1 MIKEET
7 MSSVERAKA
16 TQIENIQ
23 KKTGKSLEELT
34 ELVQSSGLSKHGEI
48 RSMLM
53 EKLGLGYGDANMLVL
68 YVLKT
73 DVQFVVQEKGL
84 TTDEVLDEIYSG
96 PKANLRP
103 IHERLMRAI
112 NQFGDFEIA
121 PKKGYVSLRR
131 KRQFAML
138 GPATNTR
145 FELGINIK
153 DLDTDERLIEQPAGS
168 MCNYKV
174 RLTEPDQVDETVV
187 NWVRMAYEKAG

>member
-1 MIKEET
+1 

-16 TQIENIQ
+16 TQIANIQ
-23 KKTGKSLEELT
+23 KKTGESLEELT
-34 ELVQSSGLSKHGEI
+34 ELIQTSGLSKHGEI

-53 EKLGLGYGDANMLVL
+53 EKLGLGYGDANMLVQYL
-68 YVLKT
+68 LKT
-73 DVQFVVQEKGL
+73 DVQLVVQEKGL
-84 TTDEVLDEIYSG
+84 TTDDVLDEIYSG

-103 IHERLMRAI
+103 IHDKLMSAI

-153 DLDTDERLIEQPAGS
+153 DLDTDERLVEQPAGS

-174 RLTEPDQVDETVV
+174 RLTEPDQIDETVV
-187 NWVRMAYEKAG
+187 NWLRMAYEKAG

>member
-1 MIKEET
+1 

-16 TQIENIQ
+16 TQIANIQ
-23 KKTGKSLEELT
+23 KKTGKSMEELT
-34 ELVQSSGLSKHGEI
+34 ELIQSSGLSKHGEI

-53 EKLGLGYGDANMLVL
+53 DKLDLGYGDATMLVHF
-68 YVLKT
+68 VLKT
-73 DVQFVVQEKGL
+73 DTQIVVQEKGL
-84 TTDEVLDEIYSG
+84 TTVDVLDEIYSG
-96 PKANLRP
+96 PKASLRP
-103 IHERLMRAI
+103 IHDQLMSAI
-112 NQFGDFEIA
+112 EQFGEFEIA

-153 DLDTDERLIEQPAGS
+153 NLEADERLTEQPAGS

-174 RLTEPDQVDETVV
+174 RLSEVSQIDEKIMS
-187 NWVRMAYEKAG
+187 WVRMAYEAAG

>member
-1 MIKEET
+1 

-23 KKTGKSLEELT
+23 KKTGKSLQELT
-34 ELVQSSGLSKHGEI
+34 ELIQTSGLSKHGEI

-53 EKLGLGYGDANMLVL
+53 EKLGLGYGDATMLVQF
-68 YVLKT
+68 VLKT
-73 DVQFVVQEKGL
+73 DVQLIVQEKGL
-84 TTDEVLDEIYSG
+84 STDDVLAEIYSG

-103 IHERLMRAI
+103 IHDKLMEAI

-145 FELGINIK
+145 FELGINVK
-153 DLDTDERLIEQPAGS
+153 DLEADERLIEQPAGS

-174 RLTEPDQVDETVV
+174 RLTDPGQVDETVLS
-187 NWVRMAYEKAG
+187 WVRRAYEIAG

>member
-1 MIKEET
+1 

-16 TQIENIQ
+16 TQIANIQ
-23 KKTGKSLEELT
+23 KKTGESLEELT
-34 ELVQSSGLSKHGEI
+34 ELIQSSGLSKHGEI

-53 EKLGLGYGDANMLVL
+53 EKLGLGYGDANMLVQYL
-68 YVLKT
+68 LKT
-73 DVQFVVQEKGL
+73 DVQLVVQEKGL
-84 TTDEVLDEIYSG
+84 TTDDVLDEIYSG

-103 IHERLMRAI
+103 IHDKLMSAI

-153 DLDTDERLIEQPAGS
+153 DLDTDERLVEQPAGS

-174 RLTEPDQVDETVV
+174 RLTEPDQIDETVV
-187 NWVRMAYEKAG
+187 NWLRMAYEKAG

>member
-1 MIKEET
+1 

-23 KKTGKSLEELT
+23 KKTGKSMEELN
-34 ELVQSSGLSKHGEI
+34 ELIESSGLTKHAEI

-53 EKLGLGYGDANMLVL
+53 EKLNLGYGDASMLIQFA
-68 YVLKT
+68 LKK
-73 DVQFVVQEKGL
+73 DVQLIVQEKGL
-84 TTDEVLDEIYSG
+84 TTEDVLDEIYNG
-96 PKANLRP
+96 PKAGLRP
-103 IHERLMRAI
+103 IHDKLMSAI
-112 NQFGDFEIA
+112 NQFGEFEIA

-145 FELGINIK
+145 VELGINSR
-153 DLDTDERLIEQPAGS
+153 DLEADERLLEQPAGS

-174 RLTEPDQVDETVV
+174 RLTDPEQVDETIIS
-187 NWVRMAYEKAG
+187 WVLQAYEKAG

>member
-1 MIKEET
+1 

-34 ELVQSSGLSKHGEI
+34 ELIQTSGLSKHGEI

-53 EKLGLGYGDANMLVL
+53 EKLGLGYGDASMLTQH
-68 YVLKT
+68 VLKT
-73 DVQFVVQEKGL
+73 DVQIIVQEKRL
-84 TTDEVLDEIYSG
+84 TIDDVLDEIYSG

-103 IHERLMRAI
+103 IHEKLMNAI
-112 NQFGDFEIA
+112 NQLGDFEIA

-138 GPATNTR
+138 GPASNTR

-153 DLDTDERLIEQPAGS
+153 NLENDDRLIEQPAGS

-174 RLTEPDQVDETVV
+174 RLSEPEQVDETVV
-187 NWVRMAYEKAG
+187 SWVRMAFEKAG

>member
-1 MIKEET
+1 

-16 TQIENIQ
+16 TQIANIQ
-23 KKTGKSLEELT
+23 KRTGKSMEELT
-34 ELVQSSGLSKHGEI
+34 ELINNSGLKKHGEI

-68 YVLKT
+68 YVQKT
-73 DVQFVVQEKGL
+73 DVQLIVQEKGL
-84 TTDEVLDEIYSG
+84 TTDEFLDEIYSG
-96 PKANLRP
+96 PKVSLRP
-103 IHERLMRAI
+103 IHEKLMEAI
-112 NQFGDFEIA
+112 TQFGEFEIA

-145 FELGINIK
+145 VELGINIK
-153 DLDTDERLIEQPAGS
+153 NLDADERLLEQPAGS

-174 RLTEPDQVDETVV
+174 KLTDATQVDETIIS
-187 NWVRMAYEKAG
+187 WVRQAYDKAG

>member
-1 MIKEET
+1 

-16 TQIENIQ
+16 TQIANIQ
-23 KKTGKSLEELT
+23 KKTGKSMEELT
-34 ELVQSSGLSKHGEI
+34 ELILSSGLSKHGEL

-53 EKLGLGYGDANMLVL
+53 EKLGLGYGDATMLVHF
-68 YVLKT
+68 VLKT
-73 DVQFVVQEKGL
+73 DTQIVVQEKGL
-84 TTDEVLDEIYSG
+84 TTVDVLDEIYSG
-96 PKANLRP
+96 PKSSLRP
-103 IHERLMRAI
+103 IHDQLMSAI
-112 NQFGDFEIA
+112 EQFGEFEIA

-153 DLDTDERLIEQPAGS
+153 IPEADERLIEQPAGS

-174 RLTEPDQVDETVV
+174 RLSEVSQIDEKIMS
-187 NWVRMAYEKAG
+187 WVRMAYEAAG